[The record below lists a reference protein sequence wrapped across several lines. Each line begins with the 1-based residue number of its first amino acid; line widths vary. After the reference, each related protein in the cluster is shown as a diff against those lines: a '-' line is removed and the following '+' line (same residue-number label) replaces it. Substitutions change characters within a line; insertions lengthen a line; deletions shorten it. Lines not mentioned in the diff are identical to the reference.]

1 MPITYCLQLKT
12 AYRQLMSHKR
22 RQDLLIPLLTVISDA
37 LAIEASFLFSYWL
50 RFFSP
55 LTYYIP
61 ISYGLPPLEAYIESS
76 FVVIPVWCW
85 LFHTRHLYRPRRIT
99 SFSDEFFA
107 IVRIVI
113 LGMLVVMAGAFFYR
127 SFSYSRIVFWILGLA
142 AVIFIS
148 IERFFIMKFEQ
159 LWYAHGNDLKR
170 VIIVGTSTVASK
182 IFLSLTEHRSF
193 GYEALGYCSVH
204 RNTEN
209 TMEHIPYLGSIAS
222 VPDLIKTHSIDVILI
237 AFTETEHPLLHDL
250 VNDCQGLNV
259 EMMMVPDILEL
270 MTSQVQ
276 IKYIEGIPFLGIKS
290 PTLSTWNFIVKR
302 SFDLLF
308 ASCILLLASP
318 IILLIAI
325 LIKLGSKGP
334 IFFFQE
340 RVGLDGEEF
349 KVIKFRSM
357 RTDAEQSTG
366 PVWSQKD
373 DPRVTNLGR
382 FLRRFSLDE
391 LPQLMNVI
399 KGDMSIVGPRP
410 ERPHFV
416 EKFKKQVPR
425 YLERHRSKTGMTGW
439 AQVNGLRGN
448 TSITERTKYD
458 IYYIEHWSLVF
469 DLKIIL
475 KTIHAVLFGDDAY

>member
-1 MPITYCLQLKT
+1 ML
-12 AYRQLMSHKR
+12 RKR
-22 RQDLLIPLLTVISDA
+22 RKDFLIPFLTVISDVI
-37 LAIEASFLFSYWL
+37 AIEASFLFAYWL
-50 RFFSP
+50 RFFSV
-55 LTYYIP
+55 LTQYIP
-61 ISYGLPPLEAYIESS
+61 ISYGLPPLEAYLKSS
-76 FVVIPVWCW
+76 LVVIPVWCW
-85 LFHTRHLYRPRRIT
+85 LFQTRHLYLPRRIT

-107 IVRIVI
+107 IVRVVV

-127 SFSYSRIVFWILGLA
+127 TFSYSRIVFWILGIS
-142 AVIFIS
+142 AVMFIS
-148 IERFFIMKFEQ
+148 IGRFILLKFEQ
-159 LWYAHGNDLKR
+159 RWYAHGNDLKR
-170 VIIVGTSTVASK
+170 VLIVGTSSIASK
-182 IFLSLTEHRSF
+182 IFRSLSAHRSL
-193 GYEALGYCSVH
+193 GYETLGYCSVLGS
-204 RNTEN
+204 TEN
-209 TMEHIPYLGSIAS
+209 AMEHIPYLGSIAS
-222 VPDLIKTHSIDVILI
+222 IPDLIKTQNIDVILI
-237 AFTETEHPLLHDL
+237 AFSETEHSLLHDL
-250 VNDCQGLNV
+250 VLNCQGLDV

-276 IKYIEGIPFLGIKS
+276 IKHIEGIPFLGIKS
-290 PTLSTWNFIVKR
+290 PTLSTWNFIIKR
-302 SFDLLF
+302 TFDLLF

-318 IILLIAI
+318 IILMIAI
-325 LIKLGSKGP
+325 LMKLDSKGP
-334 IFFFQE
+334 IFYLQE
-340 RVGLDGEEF
+340 RVGLDGEVF

-366 PVWSQKD
+366 PIWSQKG
-373 DPRVTNLGR
+373 DPRTTHLGR

-416 EKFKKQVPR
+416 EKFKNQVPR
-425 YLERHRSKTGMTGW
+425 YLERHRVKTGMTGW

-448 TSITERTKYD
+448 ASIAERTKYD

>member
-1 MPITYCLQLKT
+1 
-12 AYRQLMSHKR
+12 MSHKR

-37 LAIEASFLFSYWL
+37 VAIEASFLFSYWL
-50 RFFSP
+50 RFFSI
-55 LTYYIP
+55 LTRYIP
-61 ISYGLPPLEAYIESS
+61 ISYGLPPLEAYITSS
-76 FVVIPVWCW
+76 LVVIPVWCW
-85 LFHTRHLYRPRRIT
+85 LFHTRNMYLPRRIT

-107 IVRIVI
+107 IVRLVI

-127 SFSYSRIVFWILGLA
+127 SFSYSRIVFWILGIS
-142 AVIFIS
+142 AVMFIS
-148 IERFFIMKFEQ
+148 IGRFIIMKFEQ

-170 VIIVGTSTVASK
+170 VIIVGTSSVASK
-182 IFLSLTEHRSF
+182 IFQSLVAHRSI
-193 GYEALGYCSVH
+193 GYEVLGYCSAQD
-204 RNTEN
+204 NTEN
-209 TMEHIPYLGSIAS
+209 SMEHIPYLGSIAS
-222 VPDLIKTHSIDVILI
+222 VPDLINTYSIDVILI
-237 AFTETEHPLLHDL
+237 AFNETEHSLLHDL

-302 SFDLLF
+302 GFDLFF
-308 ASCILLLASP
+308 ASMILLMASP
-318 IILLIAI
+318 FIILIAI
-325 LIKLGSKGP
+325 FIKLDSKGP
-334 IFFFQE
+334 IFYLQE
-340 RVGLDGEEF
+340 RIGLDGKVF
-349 KVIKFRSM
+349 NVIKFRSM
-357 RTDAEQSTG
+357 RAEAEQSTG

-373 DPRVTNLGR
+373 DPRTTQLGR

-391 LPQLMNVI
+391 IPQLMNVI
-399 KGDMSIVGPRP
+399 KGDMSVVGPRP

-425 YLERHRSKTGMTGW
+425 YLERHRVKTGMTGW

-448 TSITERTKYD
+448 VSIAERTKYD
-458 IYYIEHWSLVF
+458 TYYIEHWSLVF